1 MRATGA
7 YDGADTTG
15 AAGAV
20 AGVLQQ
26 WGLKPGGSRL
36 WLQVAGAHCGP
47 VIGEWVVE
55 YDRDL
60 QLVTFEVWA
69 DQSRLFGIDDLV

>member
-7 YDGADTTG
+7 YDGADTDG
-15 AAGAV
+15 AAGEV
-20 AGVLQQ
+20 AGVLRG

-36 WLQVAGAHCGP
+36 WLQVAGAHCGR
-47 VIGEWVVE
+47 VQGEWVVE

-69 DQSRLFGIDDLV
+69 DDARLFGIDDLV